1 MSLPSSL
8 MRPVQRV
15 LQSQRAWPS
24 SPDVHYLL
32 PSDALEK
39 QRLESQHCFLKR
51 TLYDG
56 KSVLA
61 PITLGPGDK
70 VLDSG
75 TGSGAW
81 VLSLAK
87 EVPSSVSLAAI
98 DIQSNIFP
106 KSFPGNLSFYRHSI
120 TDLPDEWANSYSL
133 VNQRLLFGALTES
146 QWKRAVIET
155 HRVLAPGGWVQLIEG
170 SDSCGPKS
178 PSHHIGPCS
187 TRMGKIVANLFAH
200 KSLVID
206 VANRLPDMLAREGF
220 INVHSETR
228 ALPLGAWA
236 GGDGTEQRDNI
247 AAVYSTMRGPIFE
260 AGGFGLVSSE
270 QEYDDLLDGLTK
282 EWDDG
287 PDVFEDWT
295 VVYAQKSPI

>member
-1 MSLPSSL
+1 MSLSSSL
-8 MRPVQRV
+8 IRPVRRA
-15 LQSQRAWPS
+15 LQFQRAWPS

-39 QRLESQHCFLKR
+39 QRLESQHSFLRR
-51 TLYDG
+51 TVCDG

-61 PITLGPGDK
+61 PISLGPGDK

-106 KSFPGNLSFYRHSI
+106 KSFPCNVSFHRHSI
-120 TDLPDEWANSYSL
+120 TDLPGEWADSYSL
-133 VNQRLLFGALTES
+133 VNQRLLFAALTES
-146 QWKRAVIET
+146 QWKRALAET
-155 HRVLAPGGWVQLIEG
+155 HRVLTPGRWVQLIEG
-170 SDSCGPKS
+170 SNIHGPKS
-178 PSHHIGPCS
+178 PSRHIGPCS
-187 TRMGKIVANLFAH
+187 TRMGKIVAKLFAH
-200 KSLVID
+200 KGLVID
-206 VANRLPDMLAREGF
+206 VASRLPAMLAREGF

-236 GGDGTEQRDNI
+236 GADGIEQRDNI
-247 AAVYSTMRGPIFE
+247 AAVYSAMWGPIFE

-270 QEYDDLLDGLTK
+270 QEYDDLLDDLTK

-287 PDVFEDWT
+287 PDVFEWT
-295 VVYAQKSPI
+295 VVYAQKPSI